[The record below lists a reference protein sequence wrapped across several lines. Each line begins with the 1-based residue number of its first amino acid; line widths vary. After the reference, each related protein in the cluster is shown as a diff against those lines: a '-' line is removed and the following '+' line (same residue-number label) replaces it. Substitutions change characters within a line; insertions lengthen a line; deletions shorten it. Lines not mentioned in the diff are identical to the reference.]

1 MNLSEVTVVIL
12 TRNEEP
18 NIQRCL
24 DGVSW
29 AAKVVVVDSESTD
42 ITCSV
47 CQRFGNTSIAG
58 RQFDNHTD
66 QWDFGLNQATTP
78 WVLCLDADYVCPAS
92 LPQEIASLPEGV
104 DGYYAGFRYLINGKP
119 LRGTLY
125 PPRVCLFRKDRLRYI
140 ADGHTQL
147 LDVRDAKLGHLKSV
161 IDHDDRKPLSRWL
174 SSQSKYAVLEADKL
188 LSTDKTQLGWKDR
201 LRLKI
206 VLAPALTVV
215 YCLFWKRLILD
226 GWPGIFYTLQ
236 RAYAELLLSLEL
248 LDRKLRGTESSV
260 GSRQSPGNRE

>member
-1 MNLSEVTVVIL
+1 MNLAEVTVVIL

-24 DGVSW
+24 DSVSW
-29 AAKVVVVDSESTD
+29 AAHVVIVDSESTD
-42 ITCSV
+42 QTGPI
-47 CQRFGNTSIAG
+47 CQKSANTRVAF

-66 QWDFGLNQATTP
+66 QWNFGLEQVTTA
-78 WVLCLDADYVCPAS
+78 WVLCLDADYVCPLS
-92 LPQEIASLPEGV
+92 LPQEIASLSGDV
-104 DGYYAGFRYLINGKP
+104 DGYHARFRYLINGKP

-125 PPRVCLFRKDRLRYI
+125 PPRVCLFCKAKLRYV

-147 LDVRDAKLGHLKSV
+147 LDVRDAKLSTLASV

-174 SSQSKYAVLEADKL
+174 ASQSKYAVLEADKL

-206 VLAPALTVV
+206 VLAPLLTIG

-226 GWPGIFYTLQ
+226 GRPGIFYTMQ
-236 RAYAELLLSLEL
+236 RTYAELLLSLEL
-248 LDRKLRGTESSV
+248 LDRKLRKSE
-260 GSRQSPGNRE
+260 

>member
-1 MNLSEVTVVIL
+1 MNLAEVTVVVL

-29 AAKVVVVDSESTD
+29 AAGVVVVDSESDDQTFS
-42 ITCSV
+42 I
-47 CQRFGNTSIAG
+47 CQKISNTHVAS
-58 RQFDNHTD
+58 RKFDNHTD
-66 QWDFGLNQATTP
+66 QWNFGLDQVTTS

-92 LPQEIASLPEGV
+92 LPQEIASLSDDV
-104 DGYYAGFRYLINGKP
+104 DGYYATFRYLINGQP

-125 PPRVCLFRKDRLRYI
+125 PPRVCLFRKGKLRYV

-147 LDVRDAKLGHLKSV
+147 LDVRGAKLGTLKSV

-174 SSQSKYAVLEADKL
+174 TSQSKYAVLEADKL
-188 LSTDKTQLGWKDR
+188 LSTDTTQLGWKDR

-206 VLAPALTVV
+206 FLAPVLTVV
-215 YCLFWKRLILD
+215 YCLLWKRLVLD
-226 GWPGIFYTLQ
+226 GWPGLFYTLQ

-248 LDRKLRGTESSV
+248 LDRMLRRTE
-260 GSRQSPGNRE
+260 